1 MRTWDDVRGRL
12 RARSAGSV
20 SPTERT
26 TDSTRRRSEAVA
38 DARAA
43 GLEVRDI
50 AVLINEDES
59 TVYKILRAAGVQQT

>member
-1 MRTWDDVRGRL
+1 MDSDRPQHAL
-12 RARSAGSV
+12 RSAREHLDDNAH
-20 SPTERT
+20 EREVMLQ
-26 TDSTRRRSEAVA
+26 RRSEAVA

-59 TVYKILRAAGVQQT
+59 TVYKILRAAGVRNT